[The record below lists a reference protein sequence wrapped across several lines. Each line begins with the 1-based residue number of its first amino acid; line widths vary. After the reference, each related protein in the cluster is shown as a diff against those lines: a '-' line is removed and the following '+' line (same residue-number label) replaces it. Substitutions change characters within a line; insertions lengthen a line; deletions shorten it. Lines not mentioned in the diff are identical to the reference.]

1 MGPKF
6 TQLQKQQPKM
16 MEMVYSDIRLLKL
29 VGAKSTS
36 FDEGYT
42 QRYDHAPIPTEA
54 LRELAKHVKLE
65 DL

>member
-16 MEMVYSDIRLLKL
+16 MEMVYSDIRLLNL
-29 VGAKSTS
+29 VGAKSTILG
-36 FDEGYT
+36 EGYT

-54 LRELAKHVKLE
+54 LTELAKHVKME